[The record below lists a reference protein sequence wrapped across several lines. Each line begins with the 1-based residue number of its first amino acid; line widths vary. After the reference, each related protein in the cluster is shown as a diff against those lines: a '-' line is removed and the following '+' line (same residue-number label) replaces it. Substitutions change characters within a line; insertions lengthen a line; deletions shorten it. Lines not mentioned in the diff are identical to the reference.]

1 MINAAPVNVAEVI
14 DHAELG
20 RFQIGV
26 IVLCAVCLLLDGF
39 DTQAVSYTGPSITRE
54 WHIASALLGQVFGAT
69 NFGVLVGA
77 LTLPMLADKIGRRP
91 ILIAGTIF
99 FGVVTF
105 FTGFAASLEQLIVFR
120 FIGGVGL
127 GCIIPNATALVGEYT
142 PLRIRVPVVIAFGCG
157 MNAGGAL
164 GGLVAALLIPGFGW
178 RSVFYVGGAIPLLL
192 AIAMLFLLPESLQ
205 FLVLRGKNP
214 GKWLRRINSALPM
227 DAATRYVIP
236 ERSRRGVPILHL
248 FHDGR
253 FSGTLLLWVVN
264 FMNLLNIYLLTN
276 WMPTITRDAGL
287 PARLGLLLGAL
298 FQVGG
303 TVGTL
308 GLAWMAGRF
317 RFLTVLTCSF
327 AVASVSIAL
336 IGQPG
341 LSLVLLF
348 TVVFISGWCISGSQP
363 AVNTVAATYY
373 PTYLRSTGIG
383 AGLGVGRVGAIVG
396 PVLGGFA
403 VGHQWSGHE
412 IYLAAAVPAAISA
425 VAMFALQTLMRR
437 PSNLPA

>member
-396 PVLGGFA
+396 PVWVDLRLDTNGPG
-403 VGHQWSGHE
+403 
-412 IYLAAAVPAAISA
+412 
-425 VAMFALQTLMRR
+425 MRSILR
-437 PSNLPA
+437 PRSQPRFRRSRCSRCRR